1 MNSAAT
7 IQGVEIPTERFG
19 HLADFPGSASDTALL
34 KQHLNDHGYVLL
46 RDVLD
51 VDLVTAARSEVFGRL
66 AEQGEIADPPG
77 GGVATGTSRRIDPA
91 DDDGAFWTSV
101 SEGEALRR
109 LTHGPGMMAIMQ
121 ATLEEPARAFDLIYL
136 RPTCVGKATAMHYDY
151 PFFAGSAQPMFNA
164 WIPVGDVPIQDGPL
178 VLVEGSHRFD
188 DLIAPFLSIDYAAD
202 RSDSVVQ
209 QAAYAGSG
217 QSDPIHLI
225 EDRDTRLL
233 TADFR
238 AGDMLIISMFIL
250 HGSLDNVSPTN
261 RVRLSCDVR
270 YQPASQ
276 PADDGRYFGAIPSGS
291 KGGGY
296 GDMRGAQ
303 PLN

>member
-1 MNSAAT
+1 MNSTAT
-7 IQGVEIPTERFG
+7 IQGVEIPSERFG
-19 HLADFPGSASDTALL
+19 HLADFPGSASDAALL

-46 RDVLD
+46 RNVLD

-66 AEQGEIADPPG
+66 ADQDEIADPPCDG
-77 GGVATGTSRRIDPA
+77 IATGTSRRIDPA
-91 DDDGAFWTSV
+91 SDGGAFWTSV
-101 SEGEALRR
+101 NEGPALRR
-109 LTHGPGMMAIMQ
+109 LTHGPGMMAIMES
-121 ATLEEPARAFDLIYL
+121 TLEEPARAFDLIYL

-151 PFFAGSAQPMFNA
+151 PFFAGSVQPMFNA
-164 WIPVGDVPIQDGPL
+164 WIPIGKAPIQDGPM

-188 DLIAPFLSIDYAAD
+188 DLIAPFLAIDYAAD

-209 QAAYAGSG
+209 QAAYAGPG
-217 QSDPIHLI
+217 QSDPIRLV

-233 TADFR
+233 SADFR
-238 AGDMLIISMFIL
+238 SGDLLIISMFML
-250 HGSLDNVSPTN
+250 HGSLDNVSPVN
-261 RVRLSCDVR
+261 QVRLSCDVR

-276 PADDGRYFGAIPSGS
+276 PADDGRYFGATPSGS

-303 PLN
+303 PLA